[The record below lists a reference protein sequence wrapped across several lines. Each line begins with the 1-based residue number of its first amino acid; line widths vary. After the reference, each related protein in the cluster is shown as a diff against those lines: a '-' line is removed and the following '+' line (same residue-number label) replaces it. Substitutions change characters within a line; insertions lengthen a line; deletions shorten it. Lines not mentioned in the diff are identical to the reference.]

1 MERKYVKFFCIQGN
15 YLVEDVFQYSIEFPS
30 NQEIAFT
37 SDVSNLNYICKL
49 LSLLWKGHNDKMNAL
64 LKVESLSGY

>member
-1 MERKYVKFFCIQGN
+1 MKFFCIQGN
-15 YLVEDVFQYSIEFPS
+15 YLVEDVFQYSIEFHS

-49 LSLLWKGHNDKMNAL
+49 LSIL
-64 LKVESLSGY
+64 